1 MSAIGLHRLGL
12 IVAAFRR
19 ARSSGGDRSSEQR
32 AATDASRMRRPL
44 LARAPAIRWL
54 VAKRWRAEASEST
67 QQHAMA
73 RSIAVVIAR
82 RPALAFSASGKS
94 HIPSEVNL
102 VRRYSV

>member
-1 MSAIGLHRLGL
+1 VSKVDLRLQCGMPCSKLEVSTVQYGTLSRADYLHES
-12 IVAAFRR
+12 R
-19 ARSSGGDRSSEQR
+19 ARKPRN
-32 AATDASRMRRPL
+32 L
-44 LARAPAIRWL
+44 
-54 VAKRWRAEASEST
+54 